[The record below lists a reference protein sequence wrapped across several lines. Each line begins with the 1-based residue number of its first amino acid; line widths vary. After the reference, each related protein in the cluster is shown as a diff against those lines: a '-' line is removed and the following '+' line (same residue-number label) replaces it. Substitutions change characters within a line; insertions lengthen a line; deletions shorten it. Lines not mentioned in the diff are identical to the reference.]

1 MIAFFEL
8 ECSCTAPEEVVFLV
22 GSGTALGSWD
32 TYHGIVLETSPER
45 FPWWYTTGPVVI
57 ESMHADFQ
65 FAISDRSLSVVRWEG
80 LPYHR
85 RLQCRHL
92 RSKDGQQMEMVFR
105 ASWEDLSKLLL
116 WLHGMPRTRG
126 SPKLQLST

>member
-1 MIAFFEL
+1 MFAI
-8 ECSCTAPEEVVFLV
+8 SQSK
-22 GSGTALGSWD
+22 G
-32 TYHGIVLETSPER
+32 PER

-65 FAISDRSLSVVRWEG
+65 FAISVACLLLSCLGVFTNLSGHDKEGELLSGVRDAYRRESVSGCPAISAEDRSLSVVRWEG

-92 RSKDGQQMEMVFR
+92 RSKDGY
-105 ASWEDLSKLLL
+105 ASS
-116 WLHGMPRTRG
+116 
-126 SPKLQLST
+126 